1 MLTSALTYGIKKA
14 KWKAIVRAPNA
25 SMRLPNAAPVF
36 YFYFEQRSSG
46 LGGRGGFIGWMSG
59 ATSPNELVL
68 AKMTVKSKERELIAG
83 EFGLTGASSGTAKLF
98 DFGVGAT
105 SQR

>member
-46 LGGRGGFIGWMSG
+46 LGGSGGFIGWMSG
-59 ATSPNELVL
+59 AEP
-68 AKMTVKSKERELIAG
+68 KRIRFSKDDR
-83 EFGLTGASSGTAKLF
+83 K
-98 DFGVGAT
+98 V
-105 SQR
+105 QRA